1 MFNKFMNNYYFGK
14 AGKGDLTPDD
24 LPSNRWQLFLE
35 TLRVRFSALI
45 RLNLM
50 YAVAFLPVM
59 IVLGLGLSSAMSV
72 LNATDLGNGES
83 AYTMQ
88 AALDAESAAENGEDP
103 TSVSVPTVLSS
114 EQSLE
119 GLQGILFMSLLLL
132 IPAFAITGPATAG
145 VSYVTRNWARD
156 EHAFIWSD
164 FKDAVKE
171 NWKQAIIVSLI
182 TSVLPFVVYMCWRFY
197 GELAQTQTIMIVP
210 QILVLMIGLIWSLS
224 VTYMH
229 PMIVGYKLKMKDLFR
244 NSILLSIARLPQSV
258 GIRLLHCVPVVIAG
272 LAAFFWNPYWAFLGI
287 ILWYLIIGFS
297 LSRFITAS
305 FTNGVFDRFINSHI
319 EGAKVNRGLRE
330 DLDEDE
336 DNEEISV
343 QMPRE

>member
-1 MFNKFMNNYYFGK
+1 MFDKLMNNYYYGK

-35 TLRVRFSALI
+35 TLRVRFSALV

-50 YAVAFLPVM
+50 YLVVFIPLL
-59 IVLGLGLSSAMSV
+59 IVIGLGLSAAMNV

-88 AALDAESAAENGEDP
+88 AQIEAEEAAEAGTGEVVEIP
-103 TSVSVPTVLSS
+103 QVLSPLES
-114 EQSLE
+114 GDSLFS
-119 GLQGILFMSLLLL
+119 ILFISLILF

-145 VSYVTRNWARD
+145 VSYVTRNWSRD

-171 NWKQAIIVSLI
+171 NWKQSLVISTI
-182 TSVLPFVVYMCWRFY
+182 TSVLPIIVFMCWRFY
-197 GELAQTQTIMIVP
+197 GSLANTQVIMIIP
-210 QILVLMIGLIWSLS
+210 QVLILMLGIVWALS

-229 PMIVGYKLKMKDLFR
+229 PMIVGYRLKMRDLLR
-244 NSILLSIARLPQSV
+244 NSFLIAIARLPMSL
-258 GIRLLHCVPVVIAG
+258 GIRLLHCVPVAIAVAVALFVNASWAILG
-272 LAAFFWNPYWAFLGI
+272 LLLY
-287 ILWYLIIGFS
+287 YLLIGFS

-305 FTNGVFDRFINSHI
+305 YTNAVFDKFINSHI
-319 EGAKVNRGLRE
+319 SGAPVNRGLRE
-330 DLDEDE
+330 ETDDDDEE
-336 DNEEISV
+336 DIVVE
-343 QMPRE
+343 MPRE